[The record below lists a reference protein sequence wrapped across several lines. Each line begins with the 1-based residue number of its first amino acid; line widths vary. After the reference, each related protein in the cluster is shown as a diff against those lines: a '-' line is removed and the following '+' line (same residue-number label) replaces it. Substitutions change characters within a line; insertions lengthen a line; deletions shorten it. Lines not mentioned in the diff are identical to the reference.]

1 MLALVLVVTDHG
13 RRDPQS
19 QRAGR
24 APDRPAVVNKSA
36 GPPVSRFPPAS
47 RFALATPVTRAA
59 RRFAAG
65 YLTLIYNGGRLR
77 RVPHASAGLR
87 AQLARNTARVPP
99 AERGRHARV
108 IELRVSFLT
117 PNGAQVTASIDDGRI
132 APWPLPM
139 SLQRTPGG
147 AWEVTA
153 LGD

>member
-13 RRDPQS
+13 RRDPPS
-19 QRAGR
+19 GHGR
-24 APDRPAVVNKSA
+24 TPPGQPAVVNQNA
-36 GPPVSRFPPAS
+36 GTPVSRFPPAS
-47 RFALATPVTRAA
+47 RFSLTTPVTRAA
-59 RRFAAG
+59 RGFAAG
-65 YLTLIYNGGRLR
+65 YLTLIYRGGRLR

-108 IELRVSFLT
+108 IALRVSFLT
-117 PNGAQVTASIDDGRI
+117 PNRARVTASIDDGRI